1 ASRYRPRI
9 DNGELVSTEALQIRQ
24 LFAVLYKKP
33 FPDDKQPDDRQ
44 EEEADTPIEELL
56 LLEEKPA
63 EAENEA

>member
-1 ASRYRPRI
+1 
-9 DNGELVSTEALQIRQ
+9 
-24 LFAVLYKKP
+24 VLYKKP